1 MEENSIKSIKEAFGV
16 ESICFNI
23 NGINQFAKKIKRE
36 CTIKMINDV
45 ESFSKNFDNG
55 NGNPNIDAV
64 NVGIVLSNIIKF
76 NNEDAELVG
85 VENIQRLGDSFEVIR
100 QKFNSLAIY
109 NLKRLD
115 NMIKDL
121 SNEKD
126 ENTDDLDNLTK
137 EELIAR
143 LRKKNK

>member
-1 MEENSIKSIKEAFGV
+1 MEEDLIKAIKEAFGG
-16 ESICFNI
+16 EPICFNI
-23 NGINQFAKKIKRE
+23 NGINQFTKKIKRE
-36 CTIKMINDV
+36 RTIKMINDV

-55 NGNPNIDAV
+55 NGNPDIDAV
-64 NVGIVLSNIIKF
+64 NACIVLFNIIKF
-76 NNEDAELVG
+76 DNEDAELVG
-85 VENIQRLGDSFEVIR
+85 VENIQRLSDSFEVIR
-100 QKFNSLAIY
+100 QKFNSLAVY